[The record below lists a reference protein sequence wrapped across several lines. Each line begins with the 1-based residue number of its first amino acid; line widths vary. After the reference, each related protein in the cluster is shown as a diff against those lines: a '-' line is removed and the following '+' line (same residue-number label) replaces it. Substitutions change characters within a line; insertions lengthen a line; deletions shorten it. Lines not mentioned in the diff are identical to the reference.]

1 MSPEIIAIVVG
12 LLIGWAADF
21 LLKEGGYG
29 MTADLGLGFGGG
41 LMAVIL
47 AQAFGIG
54 VESGWFAMTLVSV
67 TGAAALIGG
76 QRRFWSR
83 PAPTDVRTTRR

>member
-12 LLIGWAADF
+12 LLIGWAADS

-29 MTADLGLGFGGG
+29 MFADLGLGFGGG

-47 AQAFGIG
+47 AEAFGIG
-54 VESGWFAMTLVSV
+54 VEPGWFAVTLVSV
-67 TGAAALIGG
+67 VGAAAVISG

-83 PAPTDVRTTRR
+83 PAPTEVRTTRR